1 MNIYFRIHILALL
14 TLIFIGCQNTGLSQ
28 EKEQIERI
36 APLLKG
42 MGDFHYK
49 VSTQDTLAQ
58 QFFDQGL
65 ILSYGF
71 NHKEA
76 HRSFKQAA
84 LLDSTLAMAYWGQAL
99 VLGPNINSAM
109 NPDNNAE
116 AWKKS
121 QLAVKYADDATPGE
135 KALIEAL
142 THRYAQNPP
151 EDGHSLD
158 SAYAVAMGNV
168 AREFPN
174 DTEIQCLYA
183 EAMMDLH
190 PWDYWTI
197 DQEKN
202 PRPWTPQI
210 LKTLNQV
217 IKIDSLH
224 AGANHLYIHAIEA
237 SATPEKGLPHARRLE
252 ELVPG
257 AGHLVHMPSHIYI
270 RTGDYH
276 EGTLANERA
285 VKADNEYITQCRQ
298 QGIYVLGYVPH
309 NSHFLWATATMEG
322 RKKRSIDAARNTAR
336 LVDTT
341 MMRKPGMGTLQH
353 YRLIP
358 LYSYVRF
365 GQWDSILSYPKP
377 AEDLIYPVGLW
388 HYARGMAYTGKGEL
402 DKAARELELVQN
414 AAMDERLK
422 EVTIWEI
429 NTTQELMQIASLV
442 LKGELEAKRGNFDK
456 AIASL
461 REAAEIERQ
470 LSYNEPPDWFFPVKH
485 SLGAVLL
492 EAGKPR
498 EAEQVY
504 RNDLKKFPDNGWSL
518 KGLQQSLIEQN
529 KASEAAQIQKRF
541 DEVWKYADIE
551 LDASR
556 IMN

>member
-151 EDGHSLD
+151 EDRHSLD

-541 DEVWKYADIE
+541 DEAWKYADIE

>member
-151 EDGHSLD
+151 EDRHSLD

-442 LKGELEAKRGNFDK
+442 LKGELKAKRGNFDK

-541 DEVWKYADIE
+541 DEAWKYADIE